1 MELNW
6 FIQILIWLTD
16 VLGKTKIG
24 AFLSKRVSEY
34 LGRPLDECEREV
46 ERAIESA
53 RKVFHECHGDAY
65 GSSGSTFIDREQN
78 KKKLLVSTFPSRER
92 LNPSDLDLRGFHGA
106 RTASE
111 EAASVFLDA
120 FYNALDRT
128 SSRAL
133 DRDRSYQKAVQEHSE
148 IQEAVGELRA
158 ELEEM
163 RRDFKAMAIKAENN
177 CPLKIQDALTGS
189 NIEELSKR
197 IKMGQLRQ
205 ALEYAETQIKIIDV
219 AIEEADDSEMCREQ
233 LRPYRQ
239 RLLFAA
245 ATVASWQDGMEV
257 GRAFWHRARDLGP
270 IDSEWYAQ
278 AATALFNVK
287 LKEEFQHLADQMDHD
302 SAVYQKIAPCLAYFE
317 EDWYSVDKLL
327 ADAKGVD
334 QLLLRVKARL
344 EIIDPQNVESVQ
356 ITADLLDQT
365 DDDTILPIVNLDRVQ
380 LTLKLLQLITT
391 GYTPLDYNRRPLV
404 DNLVRR
410 IDVALESAD
419 ANSMFRV
426 QAIGYLCITAELL
439 RDDELV
445 KLCASEVEALDES
458 IRSSVFFLHD
468 PTLSPE
474 KIDGLLSKDRISTTQ
489 SAILKAELYRASGQ
503 SLEFERELYE
513 ALFSTS
519 DKRQRYHVL
528 RLLAQQLRQ
537 ANRSEDA
544 QSLIDATPLRPADR
558 WLLCIEN
565 MPAEKNPLDM
575 TEDVQAFPLD
585 VDVIERLAHCALSTL
600 SITSPG
606 SPLPDEFTLGRA
618 KDAVHWTKCLVD
630 VIPSRSSWLLYAQA
644 LLAARNYGK
653 LLTVSRKLDAVYAEE
668 AIEFEIWALVGLDR
682 REEAINLFIT
692 ACAKYPE
699 SVRFLINAT
708 ILLLSEN
715 RPAEAVKLL
724 RPRVETDSR
733 DPDIL
738 VLYAKAIRAED
749 PASQD
754 RSSQAFELLS
764 QAYSIRPDIQIA
776 IEAREAAQ
784 TAGRKSEAGSFF
796 RAMTENTP
804 VYVIQTEDDFNQAMS
819 AVSDREHPFIQIE
832 GGLEHFAKL
841 FRREEE
847 RMNLLDNFL
856 RAHVLAYADF
866 FRHCGR
872 AWELWTLWTQ
882 KSQGFSSRGEML
894 PEQFSVLADWPSVD
908 IEYDRQYSTEDLR
921 LLADLT
927 AVLTLGI
934 LGPNLAK
941 QLLTA
946 LGTCYLSADMLSELN
961 SELSRINSNLLGNG
975 AGVYIKAARFLGRR
989 SGTIVTYSEEIESAA
1004 PKDPNLGPWRVDIGV
1019 AILHNAK
1026 YVTDLDNY
1034 KDWPD
1039 TLRQLRLSS
1048 ATLLASLNA
1057 AGKVSVNKAQDVANT
1072 HAHTFE
1078 GWDTVIPPPLPEV
1091 IVFNEYS
1098 FLDWVETGLID
1109 VLGDRIKIGP
1119 WTQMRISEE
1128 TERHNALKLAHTR
1141 LKNTIQ
1147 VIQSALDEGIVIE
1160 VESKVNEDAQE
1171 DMHGKDT
1178 SPIESMWSS
1187 AVKALQT
1194 AKSHGLRLWA
1204 DDRFYTLLLRWG
1216 GPTKLGPEIREI
1228 IVPFVDWAKEMP
1240 VISTA
1245 EVFGRLSS
1253 AERLS
1258 SEVAEQAVDKLS
1270 AQGYRMAHPILLEH
1284 ALRQFPVPD
1293 SVPLTSPFQKLVD
1306 SITEVPR
1313 YLSGKFGD
1321 YYANRDGHTR
1331 LLSMRLVEQFVVGV
1345 WQAEGLSNNQRCML
1359 ANAFLEAGEHVFQK
1373 ASPKSTDYS
1382 SERASVLFW
1391 EGLANVLQN
1400 MPVQDE
1406 SSFEPCF
1413 TALRW
1418 LGKITASRL
1427 EQYKDIARV
1436 LEDNLLNALKYA
1448 LKAVEETRKEY
1459 NLRQVISASIAPA
1472 FIPLTDAGFNDVLDP
1487 LIRRTVGSLARYTGG
1502 GRLTMHYYSTED
1514 RNGLPL
1520 KISEEE
1526 TEKAA
1531 AEVLRRVAD
1540 GDPECARYIRAT
1552 DLIFSYERS
1561 IPKEWIDEGHPVD
1574 RPFFINVR
1582 CSLFSLLWADLPD
1595 LREIIVPLLVYQ
1607 LSALDP
1613 SLAYHI
1619 FLIEEDLLSD
1629 ETEKAQEARDKLGV
1643 ELLRSGC
1650 LEFQRSLIHAL
1661 RRLRHYDTV
1670 DFARFVGWTGEKAAD
1685 ALVNHRSKPNVCQ
1698 IGEYLVPTTHYW
1710 GRALLTDQ
1718 FDDKGQILDC
1728 AEQLIND
1735 DRDTS
1740 NLESSNLIT
1749 LAEWLA
1755 DRAFLAENAHDPF
1768 AAAWALR
1775 TILLVISTMN
1785 QNPEVEIDGR
1795 IARISDWA
1803 TSYIETAFTANKKQ
1817 SSDLAKLMGYRRSL
1831 ASAALLL
1838 AVFVCSGERRIQDY
1852 IREENIQ
1859 EIWLDHVWLLAAKL
1873 QVTLVNQQGG
1883 VTRAAEAAMKAVQEL
1898 NLGTSDAPAFDAFD
1912 PFAFGPGGDDIGIA
1926 LTLTA
1931 MLKANYKG
1939 AIWWTDTIRGY
1950 VRGIAETGSKETS
1963 IDREEFENRLGLVAP
1978 LRVRVLAR
1986 KLIDV
1991 VEMQ

>member
-1 MELNW
+1 MIGE
-6 FIQILIWLTD
+6 FIFSY
-16 VLGKTKIG
+16 V
-24 AFLSKRVSEY
+24 LSKGVDIVIEKFYRRWK
-34 LGRPLDECEREV
+34 GNRHDQ
-46 ERAIESA
+46 AILQDYNPDSSP
-53 RKVFHECHGDAY
+53 KVILSYETDHEPG
-65 GSSGSTFIDREQN
+65 I
-78 KKKLLVSTFPSRER
+78 V
-92 LNPSDLDLRGFHGA
+92 
-106 RTASE
+106 
-111 EAASVFLDA
+111 
-120 FYNALDRT
+120 T
-128 SSRAL
+128 SSRNAKL
-133 DRDRSYQKAVQEHSE
+133 PKAIRIAIAELSLQELSELMKTGQSQKA
-148 IQEAVGELRA
+148 L
-158 ELEEM
+158 
-163 RRDFKAMAIKAENN
+163 
-177 CPLKIQDALTGS
+177 ALAKRHIHV
-189 NIEELSKR
+189 IEDILQR
-197 IKMGQLRQ
+197 I
-205 ALEYAETQIKIIDV
+205 
-219 AIEEADDSEMCREQ
+219 DDSEGRYAKS
-233 LRPYRQ
+233 LLTHRH
-239 RLLFAA
+239 RLLLVAGTA
-245 ATVASWQDGMEV
+245 ASWQGDIES
-257 GRAFWHRARDLGP
+257 GREFWRHACDLGA
-270 IDSEWYAQ
+270 IDPEWYEQ
-278 AATALFNVK
+278 AAVTLFNIK
-287 LKEEFQHLADQMDHD
+287 LRDELQHLVDKMDRES
-302 SAVYQKIAPCLAYFE
+302 SAYQKSAPLLAYLN
-317 EDWYSVDKLL
+317 EDWFNVDRLL
-327 ADAKGVD
+327 VDAKGAD
-334 QLLLRVKARL
+334 LLLIRVQARL
-344 EIIDPQNVESVQ
+344 EIIDPQNVEAVQ

-365 DDDTILPIVNLDRVQ
+365 DGDIILPIVNLDRVQ
-380 LTLKLLQLITT
+380 LTLKLLQLIIT

-410 IDVALESAD
+410 IHLALKFTD
-419 ANSMFRV
+419 ANSMFRA
-426 QAIGYLCITAELL
+426 QAIGYLGITAELL

-458 IRSSVFFLHD
+458 IRSSVFLLHD

-474 KIDGLLSKDRISTTQ
+474 KVDGLLSKNRISTTQ

-503 SLEFERELYE
+503 SLEFEHELCK
-513 ALFSTS
+513 ALFSTP
-519 DKRQRYHVL
+519 DERQRYHVL
-528 RLLAQQLRQ
+528 RLLVQYLRQ
-537 ANRSEDA
+537 VNRIEEA
-544 QSLIDATPLRPADR
+544 ENLIDTIPLRPADHWILR
-558 WLLCIEN
+558 SEN
-565 MPAEKNPLDM
+565 LPEGKSPLDISDEVE
-575 TEDVQAFPLD
+575 TFPLD
-585 VDVIERLAHCALSTL
+585 LDAIECLAQITQ
-600 SITSPG
+600 SIVTSPQASLSG
-606 SPLPDEFTLGRA
+606 NINLDLIVE
-618 KDAVHWTKCLVD
+618 AVQWAARLVE
-630 VIPSRSSWLLYAQA
+630 ILPSRSSRLLHAYVLYAAQHYDEVLMVSQELSSEYPEKTTDLEAGA
-644 LLAARNYGK
+644 L
-653 LLTVSRKLDAVYAEE
+653 
-668 AIEFEIWALVGLDR
+668 IGLGR
-682 REEAINLFIT
+682 QNEAINLLVS
-692 ACAKYPE
+692 ACETYPE
-699 SVRFLINAT
+699 SIRFAVNAAQ
-708 ILLLSEN
+708 LLLAENQPSEAK
-715 RPAEAVKLL
+715 RLLEPLITAE
-724 RPRVETDSR
+724 
-733 DPDIL
+733 
-738 VLYAKAIRAED
+738 
-749 PASQD
+749 SQD
-754 RSSQAFELLS
+754 RDLLVMFAMAIRFQDPSSRDHASRAFDLLV
-764 QAYSIRPDIQIA
+764 QAYDIDRAPRI
-776 IEAREAAQ
+776 AREAWEAAR
-784 TAGRKSEAGSFF
+784 TSGRKAEARRFFNAMIREISPVTVDTADDIIEAISKSKDAVIQFDGKLEAIAELVRKDGERLIRLEKF
-796 RAMTENTP
+796 RA
-804 VYVIQTEDDFNQAMS
+804 
-819 AVSDREHPFIQIE
+819 
-832 GGLEHFAKL
+832 
-841 FRREEE
+841 
-847 RMNLLDNFL
+847 
-856 RAHVLAYADF
+856 AHVLAYADF
-866 FRHCGR
+866 FRHHR
-872 AWELWTLWTQ
+872 RSWELWTLWTQ
-882 KSQGFSSRGEML
+882 RSKEFSSGGGML
-894 PEQFSVLADWPSVD
+894 PEHFSILADWPSVH
-908 IEYDRQYSTEDLR
+908 IEYDRQYSTEDLK
-921 LLADLT
+921 LFADLT
-927 AVLTLGI
+927 AVLTLGV

-941 QLLTA
+941 QLLNA
-946 LGTCYLSADMLSELN
+946 LGICYLSADMLSKLN

-975 AGVYIKAARFLGRR
+975 AGAYIKAARFLDRR
-989 SGTIVTYSEEIESAA
+989 SGAIVTYSEEVESAA
-1004 PKDPNLGPWRVDIGV
+1004 PKDPNIGPWRVDIGV
-1019 AILHNAK
+1019 AILHNAN
-1026 YVTDLDNY
+1026 YVTDSDDY

-1039 TLRQLRLSS
+1039 ILRQSKLSS

-1057 AGKVSVNKAQDVANT
+1057 AGKVSVNKAHDVANT
-1072 HAHTFE
+1072 HAHIFE

-1091 IVFNEYS
+1091 IVFDEYS

-1119 WTQMRISEE
+1119 WTQIRISEE

-1147 VIQSALDEGIVIE
+1147 VIQSALDEGIIIE

-1187 AVKALQT
+1187 AIKALQT

-1228 IVPFVDWAKEMP
+1228 VVPFVDWAKEMP

-1253 AERLS
+1253 AQRLS
-1258 SEVAEQAVDKLS
+1258 SEVAEQTVDKLF

-1313 YLSGKFGD
+1313 YFSGKFGG

-1345 WQAEGLSNNQRCML
+1345 WQAEGLSNNQHCML

-1373 ASPKSTDYS
+1373 ASPKSTDYN
-1382 SERASVLFW
+1382 SERTSVLFW
-1391 EGLANVLQN
+1391 QGLANALQN

-1406 SSFEPCF
+1406 TSFEPCF

-1418 LGKITASRL
+1418 LGEIAASRL
-1427 EQYKDIARV
+1427 EQHKDIAQV
-1436 LEDNLLNALKYA
+1436 LEDNVLDTLKYA
-1448 LKAVEETRKEY
+1448 LRAVEETREEY
-1459 NLRQVISASIAPA
+1459 NPRQVISASIATA
-1472 FIPLTDAGFNDVLDP
+1472 FIPLTDAGFSDVLDP
-1487 LIRRTVGSLARYTGG
+1487 LIRRTVRSLARYPGG
-1502 GRLTMHYYSTED
+1502 GRITMHYYPTED

-1526 TEKAA
+1526 TERAA

-1595 LREIIVPLLVYQ
+1595 LREIIVPLLVCQ

-1619 FLIEEDLLSD
+1619 LLIEEDLLSD

-1650 LEFQRSLIHAL
+1650 FEFQRSLVHAL

-1670 DFARFVGWTGEKAAD
+1670 DFTRFVGWTGEKAAD

-1728 AEQLIND
+1728 AEQLIKD

-1740 NLESSNLIT
+1740 NLESSNLLT

-1768 AAAWALR
+1768 VAAWALR

-1785 QNPEVEIDGR
+1785 QNPEVEIDGH
-1795 IARISDWA
+1795 IVRISDWA

-1817 SSDLAKLMGYRRSL
+1817 SSDLAKLMEYRRSL

-1838 AVFVCSGERRIQDY
+1838 AVFACSGERRIQDY

-1883 VTRAAEAAMKAVQEL
+1883 VASAAEAAMKAVQEL
-1898 NLGTSDAPAFDAFD
+1898 KLETSGAPVFDAFN
-1912 PFAFGPGGDDIGIA
+1912 PFIFGSGGDDIGIA

-1931 MLKANYKG
+1931 MLRANYRLPG
-1939 AIWWTDTIRGY
+1939 SNEGAAIWWTDTISNC
-1950 VRGIAETGSKETS
+1950 VEELAIAESVEIIT
-1963 IDREEFENRLGLVAP
+1963 DDEELTNHFGLIAP
-1978 LRVRVLAR
+1978 LRVQILAR
-1986 KLIDV
+1986 KLI
-1991 VEMQ
+1991 ETFEGMLH